1 VQVVLGYLDKRV
13 ATGVASS
20 RGEEWAPL
28 HMYRYYTAKPRI
40 KNLKNHWD

>member
-28 HMYRYYTAKPRI
+28 HMYRYWI
-40 KNLKNHWD
+40 QQN

>member
-1 VQVVLGYLDKRV
+1 LCTVQVVLGYLDKRV

-28 HMYRYYTAKPRI
+28 HMYRYWIQQTKNPRT
-40 KNLKNHWD
+40 